1 MPRLRAAHSG
11 HLVLAAAVAA
21 VLLVQDGR
29 GAAFDPMVRDG
40 IARGAYPGAA
50 LVVGRRDTIFA
61 SRGYGR
67 LTWSERGAPVS
78 AESTLYDLASVTKVV
93 ATTTALMLLVERG
106 QVGLDVPVSRYIPEV
121 TGAPHA
127 TIRQLL
133 NHTTGLRGTLPLHR
147 EAADRAA
154 ALARVFAETT
164 IAAPGRRVIYSD
176 LNAILLGEVVARVA
190 REPLEAFVTREVLES
205 FGLRQTLY
213 RPPRALHRR
222 IAPTGIWRGT
232 PVAGQVHDANAAK
245 LGGVAGHAGLF
256 GTATDLARFAQILLA
271 GGVTPEG
278 KRVLKQETVALFTAV
293 SVPARRGQSARA
305 LGWQA
310 LPTDEKESSAGHLLG
325 PKTYGHTGFTGTS
338 IWIDPDRDVFVVL
351 LTNREYAPRSRTPFT
366 VLKEVRG
373 RVADAAA
380 RLVDA
385 R

>member
-1 MPRLRAAHSG
+1 L
-11 HLVLAAAVAA
+11 LLAAALACTVSAA
-21 VLLVQDGR
+21 PLVQDGR
-29 GAAFDPMVRDG
+29 SAAIDSVVRDG

-50 LVVGRRDTIFA
+50 LVIGRRDTVLV

-67 LTWSERGAPVS
+67 LTWNERGAPVS

-106 QVGLDVPVSRYIPEV
+106 QVSLDAAAARYVPEFAGEG
-121 TGAPHA
+121 TGAI
-127 TIRQLL
+127 TVRQLL
-133 NHTTGLRGTLPLHR
+133 NHTAGLRGTLPLYR
-147 EAADRAA
+147 DAPDRDSALRIVYAATPIFTPGS
-154 ALARVFAETT
+154 RVL
-164 IAAPGRRVIYSD
+164 YSD
-176 LNAILLGEVVARVA
+176 LNAILLGEIVARVA
-190 REPLEAFVTREVLES
+190 REPLETFVAREILEP

-256 GTATDLARFAQILLA
+256 GTAVDLARFARILLA

-278 KRVLKQETVALFTAV
+278 RRVLRQETVRQFTAV
-293 SVPARRGQSARA
+293 SVPARRRQSARA

-310 LPTDEKESSAGHLLG
+310 LPTDEQESSAGRLLG
-325 PKTYGHTGFTGTS
+325 PRTYGHTGFTGTS
-338 IWIDPDRDVFVVL
+338 IWIDPDRDVFIVL

-380 RLVDA
+380 RWVDGP
-385 R
+385 

>member
-1 MPRLRAAHSG
+1 M
-11 HLVLAAAVAA
+11 LAAACAA
-21 VLLVQDGR
+21 LLLVQDGR
-29 GAAFDPMVRDG
+29 AAAFAPLVRDG
-40 IARGAYPGAA
+40 ITRGAYPGAA
-50 LVVGRRDTIFA
+50 LIVGRHDTLLV

-67 LTWSERGAPVS
+67 LTWSERGAAVS
-78 AESTLYDLASVTKVV
+78 ADSTLYDLASVTKVV

-106 QVGLDVPVSRYIPEV
+106 KVSLDAAVARYVPEFAGEGTSAITV
-121 TGAPHA
+121 
-127 TIRQLL
+127 RQLL
-133 NHTTGLRGTLPLHR
+133 NHTAGLRGTLPLYR
-147 EAADRAA
+147 DAPDRDSALRIVYAATPIFPPGS
-154 ALARVFAETT
+154 RVL
-164 IAAPGRRVIYSD
+164 YSD
-176 LNAILLGEVVARVA
+176 LNAILLGEVVAHVA
-190 REPLEAFVTREVLES
+190 REPLEVFVAREILEP

-222 IAPTGIWRGT
+222 VAPTGIWRGT
-232 PVAGQVHDANAAK
+232 PVAGKVHDANAAK

-256 GTATDLARFAQILLA
+256 GTAADLARFAQILLA

-310 LPTDEKESSAGHLLG
+310 LPTDEKESSAGRLLG
-325 PKTYGHTGFTGTS
+325 PRTYGHTGFTGTS

-380 RLVDA
+380 RLVDG

>member
-1 MPRLRAAHSG
+1 
-11 HLVLAAAVAA
+11 LVLAAACAA
-21 VLLVQDGR
+21 LLLVQDGR
-29 GAAFDPMVRDG
+29 AAAFDPIVRDG
-40 IARGAYPGAA
+40 ITRGAYPGAA
-50 LVVGRRDTIFA
+50 LVVGRHDTILV

-67 LTWSERGAPVS
+67 LIWSERGAAVS
-78 AESTLYDLASVTKVV
+78 AESTFYDLASVTKVV
-93 ATTTALMLLVERG
+93 ATTTALMILVERG
-106 QVGLDVPVSRYIPEV
+106 KVALDAPVSRYIPEV
-121 TGAPHA
+121 TGVPAA

-133 NHTTGLRGTLPLHR
+133 NHTSGLRGTLQLQR

-154 ALARVFAETT
+154 ALARVYAETT
-164 IAAPGRRVIYSD
+164 IAATGSRVIYSD
-176 LNAILLGEVVARVA
+176 LNAILLGEVVARA
-190 REPLEAFVTREVLES
+190 AGEPLEAFVTREVLQP

-213 RPPRALHRR
+213 RPPRALQRR

-256 GTATDLARFAQILLA
+256 GTANDLARFARIMLA
-271 GGVTPEG
+271 GGVTPDG

-310 LPTDEKESSAGHLLG
+310 LPTDEKESSAGTLFG
-325 PKTYGHTGFTGTS
+325 PRSFGHTGFTGTS
-338 IWIDPDRDVFVVL
+338 VWIDPDRDVFVVL

-373 RVADAAA
+373 RLADAAA

>member
-1 MPRLRAAHSG
+1 M
-11 HLVLAAAVAA
+11 LAAALCAA
-21 VLLVQDGR
+21 LLVVQDGR
-29 GAAFDPMVRDG
+29 GVAFDS
-40 IARGAYPGAA
+40 IARSGMTRGAYPGAA
-50 LVVGRRDTIFA
+50 LVVGRRDTVLV
-61 SRGYGR
+61 SHGYGR
-67 LTWSERGAPVS
+67 LTWAANGTPVS
-78 AESTLYDLASVTKVV
+78 VDSTMYDLASVTKVV
-93 ATTTALMLLVERG
+93 GTTTALMLLVERG
-106 QVGLDVPVSRYIPEV
+106 KVSLDAPVSRYIPEV

-127 TIRQLL
+127 TVRQLL
-133 NHTTGLRGTLPLHR
+133 NHTSGLRGTLPLHR

-164 IAAPGRRVIYSD
+164 IATPGSRVIYSD
-176 LNAILLGEVVARVA
+176 LNAILLGEVVARVTG
-190 REPLEAFVTREVLES
+190 EPLETFVTREVLEP

-213 RPPRALHRR
+213 RPPRALQRR

-232 PVAGQVHDANAAK
+232 PVSGQVHDANAAK

-256 GTATDLARFAQILLA
+256 GTAADLGRFARIMLA

-310 LPTDEKESSAGHLLG
+310 LPTDEKESSAGRLFG
-325 PKTYGHTGFTGTS
+325 PRSFGHTGFTGTS
-338 IWIDPDRDVFVVL
+338 IWIDPDRNVFVVL

-373 RVADAAA
+373 GVADAAA
-380 RLVDA
+380 RWVDG
-385 R
+385 RR